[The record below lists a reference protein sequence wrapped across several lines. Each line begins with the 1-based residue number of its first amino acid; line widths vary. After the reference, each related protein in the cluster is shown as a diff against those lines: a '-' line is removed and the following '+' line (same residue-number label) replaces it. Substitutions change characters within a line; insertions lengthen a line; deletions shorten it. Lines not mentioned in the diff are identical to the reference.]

1 MFFFKTT
8 ISFCLEWTWLI
19 FCVTLLSKPHACQ
32 FFVIKF
38 WSKMFQANQTARL
51 SFLQDLLNWRKKLGF
66 LFRMGAASFF
76 PKCLQNFEINLEMGL
91 VVLKIDVNDRLEYV
105 ESTKIKKGILY
116 CYTTHSQS
124 NFSIHLSAVF
134 PLLIINF
141 FFVDRY

>member
-1 MFFFKTT
+1 
-8 ISFCLEWTWLI
+8 
-19 FCVTLLSKPHACQ
+19 
-32 FFVIKF
+32 
-38 WSKMFQANQTARL
+38 
-51 SFLQDLLNWRKKLGF
+51 
-66 LFRMGAASFF
+66 MGAGNLF
-76 PKCLQNFEINLEMGL
+76 PKYLQNFEINLEMGL

-134 PLLIINF
+134 SLLIINF